1 MAQLLVKLLV
11 SVVHTYSETFDTSTQ
26 SIKENVIAQSFN
38 YKKKYRYILKFP
50 LVALLYGLMKSLF
63 SLKTLVISG

>member
-38 YKKKYRYILKFP
+38 YKKSIDIF
-50 LVALLYGLMKSLF
+50 
-63 SLKTLVISG
+63 